1 MNRQTVILTTLII
14 SVALNL
20 LVAGLVA
27 GRFIFGP
34 DRPHHLGMG
43 PERMM
48 QFDPSALDPTTREV
62 LRHAFRQNN
71 EAAKT
76 MRRSLHKAQKEVRE
90 LLVDGSFDP
99 EAMEAALL
107 NLRTQMHQYQ
117 ALRHKQMVDTLEQL
131 TPEDRLRVYQFL
143 SPPGLEAPSLRRHH
157 KQHGRQHERKSHEK
171 GTHEKGAHENNHK

>member
-34 DRPHHLGMG
+34 DHPHHLSMG

-48 QFDPSALDPTTREV
+48 QFDPSALGPTTREV

-99 EAMEAALL
+99 EAMQTALL

-117 ALRHKQMVDTLEQL
+117 TLRHEQMVNTLEQL
-131 TPEDRLRVYQFL
+131 APEDRLLVYQFL
-143 SPPGLEAPSLRRHH
+143 SPSGLRGPAFSKP
-157 KQHGRQHERKSHEK
+157 HEK
-171 GTHEKGAHENNHK
+171 RRNWQHKNDRKREPSRD